1 MAVERRLHRSAPA
14 AAWALAGVAVAAI
27 WAGVALAT
35 VYAPDF
41 VSGSQQEHLPLVGW
55 LDWIWGIIATGFV
68 AMAVLRGIRGA
79 VATLGPWIAL
89 AVGSAVVWLGV
100 AAVSIMAPVF
110 VTGSDPT
117 RIPLTALGV
126 PILGV
131 FLTWFLSMFVM
142 SAFEAGKE

>member
-1 MAVERRLHRSAPA
+1 MAVERKLHRSAPV

-55 LDWIWGIIATGFV
+55 LDWVWGIIATGFV
-68 AMAVLRGIRGA
+68 ALAVLRGIRGA
-79 VATLGPWIAL
+79 AATLGPWIAL
-89 AVGSAVVWLGV
+89 AAGSAIVWLGV
-100 AAVSIMAPVF
+100 AAVSITAPVF

-131 FLTWFLSMFVM
+131 FLTWFLSMFVT